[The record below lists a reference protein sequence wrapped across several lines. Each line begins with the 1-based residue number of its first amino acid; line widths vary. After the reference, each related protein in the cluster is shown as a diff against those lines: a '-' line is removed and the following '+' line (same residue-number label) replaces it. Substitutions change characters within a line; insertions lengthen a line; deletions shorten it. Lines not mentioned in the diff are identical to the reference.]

1 MKNTLRK
8 LGLLV
13 TMITALLFIT
23 GCPSPNTG
31 SSGLEVTIYTYEGSS
46 TIVKKTFKVEGGDS
60 LSTITDLKAP
70 DYGDDAY
77 EFLGYYTKN
86 GTKFPETLPI
96 QTSLELYAKVQK
108 KTKAGDATIQD
119 GTITNEYEIKT
130 ADQTTG
136 EKTEIITV
144 VNGEKTGTSETI
156 TTKDDTTNQPVSSVT
171 TSTQTDENGTTT
183 TTTQTTNYDS
193 EGNVESTV
201 KDTTIV
207 DTEGNTT
214 TSTTTTTTDSNGN
227 PVSTTNTTIVDSEG
241 NGTTT
246 TQTTTV
252 DESGNTVTNTEVEV
266 SGELSVHEMI
276 EQGIS
281 LLEQG
286 NVDAAQTIFNNA
298 YKKYPNDNEAKV
310 YSALAD
316 LTSIATNSKIQK
328 FFSDHLGVTNYP
340 STVNA
345 LISGAW
351 LTEGTYKIEE
361 EANFMA
367 YDLVPVT
374 GSIDHKEI
382 YYKVSIVEDKIEW
395 HLDEDINDY
404 VLMRQEQD
412 GSWVPAEGVIR
423 ASARTF
429 NWEKVSVDDKDYW
442 VDPYDAYTINENFEG
457 ITHPFWGRNI
467 SGIYGYSS
475 SGSSSYYGYVTPDEK
490 GKYWAQLPAD
500 KAGDATP
507 YEVTSEWI
515 KYKYPVTVLAPK
527 LKDLKDEEWFTTKI
541 DSTQALS
548 MLIVANI
555 VNGNSMGLDSAI
567 DDIYSALF
575 ESPEYESAI
584 SKINSINGPV
594 ALPSEVVEGLNL
606 QAMFGEEQSVQVG
619 ATELKLIK
627 SALDVVKGVFEY
639 FQTYSFSTDLSF
651 LKTDYSIFVEDKYK
665 GMPEEFYDWGKD
677 NFGAY
682 KASVDPIG
690 NGFLSVRAPEKM
702 EAAKATFA
710 GVITDIIAAYDSVT
724 GKDSIYPDEITK
736 NAKKVAVLRDA
747 ALALKAAITEGG
759 KFYIPM
765 DIVEVEPEAWPTK
778 AGANIMEID
787 CGKLFKAGQFAIDN
801 LIELGEVEG
810 AKADTVPLFYG
821 IDDKGDLVQ
830 ITTAEEFMALFTG
843 SEEGEDEGDD
853 EEYNDKKEDPYVYL
867 KFLLPTAASEIVEL
881 PQLAE
886 MPPYLPLP
894 VNFGAFIF
902 NFYYG
907 GFEDKIEALL
917 WQPEPT
923 NKPEATGDNGG
934 NQSGLMETTS

>member
-1 MKNTLRK
+1 MKYTLRK

-46 TIVKKTFKVEGGDS
+46 TIVKKTFNVEGGDS
-60 LSTITDLKAP
+60 LSTIKDLKAP

-108 KTKAGDATIQD
+108 KTKAGDATIQN

-136 EKTEIITV
+136 EKTETITV
-144 VNGEKTGTSETI
+144 VNGEKTGTAETI
-156 TTKDDTTNQPVSSVT
+156 TTTDDTTNKPVSSVT

-328 FFSDHLGVTNYP
+328 FFSDHLGITNYP

-351 LTEGTYKIEE
+351 LTEGAYEVKE
-361 EANFMA
+361 EARFIA

-374 GSIDHKEI
+374 GSIDKKEI
-382 YYKVSIVEDKIEW
+382 YYKVSPVKGNFEW
-395 HLDEDINDY
+395 RWDVDINDY
-404 VLMRQEQD
+404 VLMRQEDKD
-412 GSWVPAEGVIR
+412 GDWVPAEGVIE
-423 ASARTF
+423 ASVRTF
-429 NWEKVSVDDKDYW
+429 DWEKVTVDKKEYN
-442 VDPYDAYTINENFEG
+442 VDRYDASTINEKLAG
-457 ITHPFWGRNI
+457 DTHPFWGSI
-467 SGIYGYSS
+467 GYSYGYSY
-475 SGSSSYYGYVTPDEK
+475 SGSADYRYVTLDEK
-490 GKYWAQLPAD
+490 GECWAWLPAD
-500 KAGDATP
+500 KAGNATP
-507 YEVTSEWI
+507 YELTSELI

-527 LKDLKDEEWFTTKI
+527 LKDLKDEEWFTTEI
-541 DSTQALS
+541 DSIQALS

-651 LKTDYSIFVEDKYK
+651 LKTDYSIFVKDQYK
-665 GMPEEFYDWGKD
+665 GMPEEFYDWIMD
-677 NFGAY
+677 SFGAY
-682 KASVDPIG
+682 DETVDPIG

-736 NAKKVAVLRDA
+736 HAKNVAVLREG
-747 ALALKAAITEGG
+747 ALALKTAITNGG

-765 DIVEVEPEAWPTK
+765 DIVEVEPKAWPTE

-787 CGKLFKAGQFAIDN
+787 CGKLFNAGQFAIDN
-801 LIELGEVEG
+801 LIELGEVDG
-810 AKADTVPLFYG
+810 AQAAKVPLFYG
-821 IDDKGDLVQ
+821 IDDKGDPVQ
-830 ITTAEEFMALFTG
+830 ITTAKEFMALLTG

-853 EEYNDKKEDPYVYL
+853 EEYNDKKDDPYVYL
-867 KFLLPTAASEIVEL
+867 KFLFPEAASEIVEL

-886 MPPYLPLP
+886 MPPYLPIP
-894 VNFGAFIF
+894 ANFGAFIF

-907 GFEDKIEALL
+907 GLEDMIEAFLT
-917 WQPEPT
+917 QSAFTNNPE
-923 NKPEATGDNGG
+923 EDNSSGG
-934 NQSGLMETTS
+934 NQSGPNGND

>member
-46 TIVKKTFKVEGGDS
+46 TIVKKTFMVEGGDS
-60 LSTITDLKAP
+60 LSTIKDLKAP

-108 KTKAGDATIQD
+108 KTKAGDATQN

-144 VNGEKTGTSETI
+144 VNGETTGTSETI
-156 TTKDDTTNQPVSSVT
+156 TTTDDTTNKPVSSVT
-171 TSTQTDENGTTT
+171 TSTQTDENGTT

-286 NVDAAQTIFNNA
+286 NVDAAQTMFNNA

-351 LTEGTYKIEE
+351 LTEGTYEIEGE
-361 EANFMA
+361 SDFWA
-367 YDLVPVT
+367 YDLVPVE
-374 GSIDHKEI
+374 GSLINKEI
-382 YYKVSIVEDKIEW
+382 YYKVSPVKGNFEW
-395 HLDEDINDY
+395 LLDEDINDY
-404 VLMRQEQD
+404 VLMGQEQD
-412 GSWVPAEGVIR
+412 GSWVPAEDFIKT
-423 ASARTF
+423 SARTF

-442 VDPYDAYTINENFEG
+442 VYPYYAYTINENLEG

-507 YEVTSEWI
+507 YEITSELI

-606 QAMFGEEQSVQVG
+606 QAMFGEGQAVQVG

-651 LKTDYSIFVEDKYK
+651 LKTDYSVFVKDQYK
-665 GMPEEFYDWGKD
+665 GMPEEFYEWIKD
-677 NFGAY
+677 SFGAY
-682 KASVDPIG
+682 DETVDPIG

-747 ALALKAAITEGG
+747 ALALKTAITEGG

-787 CGKLFKAGQFAIDN
+787 CGKLFNAGQFAIDN

-821 IDDKGDLVQ
+821 IDDEGEPVLIK
-830 ITTAEEFMALFTG
+830 TAEEFMALFPS

-853 EEYNDKKEDPYVYL
+853 EEYNDKKDDPYVYL
-867 KFLLPTAASEIVEL
+867 KFLFPEAASEIVEL

-886 MPPYLPLP
+886 MPPYLPIP
-894 VNFGAFIF
+894 ANFGAFIF

-907 GFEDKIEALL
+907 GLEDMIDAFLT
-917 WQPEPT
+917 QSAFTNNPE
-923 NKPEATGDNGG
+923 EDNSSGG
-934 NQSGLMETTS
+934 NQSGPNGND